1 MKFGEMTVYSLPL
14 GLDGLTL
21 KASVKAY
28 LKTNGFSN
36 IFYLGKRYVE
46 KYKLNLYL
54 NIFNSNEQN

>member
-28 LKTNGFSN
+28 KQ
-36 IFYLGKRYVE
+36 K
-46 KYKLNLYL
+46 
-54 NIFNSNEQN
+54 